1 MGRARLLPDEF
12 GVVLLQAAKQSGSV
26 EKVEVVRDGRCVPCV
41 VELAQ
46 DLAVR
51 QLLPGIRRA
60 EVEEL
65 AHQRGFPHLFEGD
78 DVFRDAGLYHGIVD
92 IAEPAL
98 LVVFERRSA
107 GIAAEEEEVIEGVA
121 ERILAFGEFP
131 MGAPDRFES
140 TGKSLDQASLKEDRR
155 RSGQNHAQVD
165 AAPGIFV
172 PQFLHDGR
180 PLADQLHLVDDE

>member
-1 MGRARLLPDEF
+1 MRRGELASPDEF

-65 AHQRGFPHLFEGD
+65 AHQRGFPHSSRAMTSFE
-78 DVFRDAGLYHGIVD
+78 DAWALYATHRLI
-92 IAEPAL
+92 
-98 LVVFERRSA
+98 
-107 GIAAEEEEVIEGVA
+107 
-121 ERILAFGEFP
+121 
-131 MGAPDRFES
+131 M
-140 TGKSLDQASLKEDRR
+140 SLSQADCSRL
-155 RSGQNHAQVD
+155 
-165 AAPGIFV
+165 
-172 PQFLHDGR
+172 
-180 PLADQLHLVDDE
+180 